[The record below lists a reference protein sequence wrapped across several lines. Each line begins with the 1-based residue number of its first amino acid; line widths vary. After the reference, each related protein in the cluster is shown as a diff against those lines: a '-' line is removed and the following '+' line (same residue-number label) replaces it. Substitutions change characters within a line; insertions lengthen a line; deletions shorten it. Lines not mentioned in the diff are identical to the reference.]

1 MNPWR
6 VLVADDE
13 APARAKVKRLLG
25 ADPRFTVVAEATDG
39 LQAVAATQAQRPDLL
54 CLDIQMPG
62 LTGFEVLQS
71 LGDSAPLTL
80 FATAFDQYALQAFEA
95 HAVDY
100 LLKPFDARRLVRALD
115 RCAALLAS
123 GQGYPAQRALLAGL
137 GRRAPLKRL
146 MVRRGEGLQALPLEQ
161 VSRLRVD
168 GKRLFVHGPEGALP
182 LRQTLSGLEPQLDPA
197 QFVRVHRGDIV
208 NLAFVERL
216 EPYGHGDG
224 LLVLKDGS
232 AVLLSRTFR
241 DRFLAA
247 WSGRPGA

>member
-1 MNPWR
+1 

-13 APARAKVKRLLG
+13 APARSKLRRLLG
-25 ADPRFTVVAEATDG
+25 ADPRFTVVAEAPDG
-39 LQAVAATQAQRPDLL
+39 LQALAAAQALLPDLL

-71 LGDSAPLTL
+71 LGDAAPLTL

-100 LLKPFDARRLVRALD
+100 LLKPFDARRLARALD

-123 GQGYPAQRALLAGL
+123 GQGDPAQRALMAGL
-137 GRRAPLKRL
+137 GRRAPLRRL
-146 MVRRGEGLQALPLEQ
+146 MLRRGEGLEALSLDQ
-161 VSRLRVD
+161 VSRLRAE
-168 GKRLFVHGPEGALP
+168 GKQLFVHGPEGALP
-182 LRQTLSGLEPQLDPA
+182 LRQSLSGIEPQLDPA

-208 NLAFVERL
+208 NVAFVERL

-224 LLVLKDGS
+224 LIVLKDGS
-232 AVLLSRTFR
+232 AVILSRGFR

-247 WSGRPGA
+247 WSGRAG